1 MPVLYK
7 IDVLA
12 ELKLAG
18 YSTAKLRKD
27 KIIGEATIQRLRHSE
42 SVSYDVLAK
51 LCNLLGCDVGDILV
65 YKSDTDKVEYVGE
78 LAVKDN
84 DVKVNNITDEIL
96 RIFRRNNLTFNEA
109 NQILGNV
116 SESLNQKKIFFKI
129 T

>member
-27 KIIGEATIQRLRHSE
+27 KIIGEATIQRLRHNE

-65 YKSDTDKVEYVGE
+65 YKSDTDKVEYIGE
-78 LAVKDN
+78 LVIKDN
-84 DVKVNNITDEIL
+84 DVKVDKITDEVL
-96 RIFRRNNLTFNEA
+96 RMFRRNNLTFNEA
-109 NQILGNV
+109 NQILNNI
-116 SESLNQKKIFFKI
+116 SIFLNQKKIKF
-129 T
+129 